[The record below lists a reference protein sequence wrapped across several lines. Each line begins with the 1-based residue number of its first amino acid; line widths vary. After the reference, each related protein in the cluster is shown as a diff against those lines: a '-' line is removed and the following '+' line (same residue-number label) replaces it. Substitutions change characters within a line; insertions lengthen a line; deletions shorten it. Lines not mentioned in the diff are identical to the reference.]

1 MSAVSGTA
9 SSRAGTDPRPPG
21 APASR
26 SPAASQRA
34 VDLVPPGSVPASRA
48 PGAER
53 SASRAPAAERSAS
66 SGPSPRAPGRRRP
79 ITAAACRVFAAQPVQ
94 IAHARRF
101 IAGVLSGFGAAEDI
115 VLCVCE
121 LASNAVLHSCS
132 REPGG
137 QFTVRV
143 SVSPGGRIRAEVV
156 DRGGPWGPEPAQ
168 DEEHGRGL
176 LIVAALATRWGV
188 TGSEAGRSAW
198 LELDPPAPGPVI
210 S

>member
-1 MSAVSGTA
+1 MSAAPGA
-9 SSRAGTDPRPPG
+9 AQPQAGTDTRPRP
-21 APASR
+21 
-26 SPAASQRA
+26 
-34 VDLVPPGSVPASRA
+34 VPASRV
-48 PGAER
+48 
-53 SASRAPAAERSAS
+53 PAAEPAASSRPARSAA
-66 SGPSPRAPGRRRP
+66 GRAAADRRPPSPPAAARRRP
-79 ITAAACRVFAAQPVQ
+79 TIAAACRVFAAQPMQ

-143 SVSPGGRIRAEVV
+143 SVSPAGRIRAEVV
-156 DRGGPWGPEPAQ
+156 DRGGPWNPEPAQ

-198 LELDPPAPGPVI
+198 LELDPPSAGPVI

>member
-1 MSAVSGTA
+1 M
-9 SSRAGTDPRPPG
+9 
-21 APASR
+21 
-26 SPAASQRA
+26 
-34 VDLVPPGSVPASRA
+34 
-48 PGAER
+48 
-53 SASRAPAAERSAS
+53 
-66 SGPSPRAPGRRRP
+66 
-79 ITAAACRVFAAQPVQ
+79 AAACRVFAAQPVQ
-94 IAHARRF
+94 IGHARRF
-101 IAGVLSGFGAAEDI
+101 IAGVLSGVRAAEDI

-143 SVSPGGRIRAEVV
+143 SVSPCGRVRAEVA
-156 DRGGPWGPEPAQ
+156 DRGGRWVPDPAQ

-198 LELDPPAPGPVI
+198 LELDPPLDYAHSEPFTPRAPGCCQ
-210 S
+210 